1 MEEGGHTFEQI
12 ALVIQLVVGARLLH
26 LAKRTGGV
34 QERLLGIA
42 IGLIGLSYLLYQIPY
57 ELELEAHW
65 PYYYFAGRV
74 AYDLAVFVVAIFTRR
89 VFESERRWAARM
101 VWISALLMASGLA
114 ISAWS
119 GNWGGTAPLSD
130 LGFWLEWV
138 GEIIPFAWLSAEA
151 LVQCGKLKQSERLGL
166 SPLGVSH
173 RFLLLGLFGLAELS
187 GSFAQVP
194 MYVEIETQGRISMV
208 LDLLLS
214 LTEALGA
221 LALWLAFS
229 PPAFYRRRV
238 ERSAPAAG
246 ARR

>member
-1 MEEGGHTFEQI
+1 
-12 ALVIQLVVGARLLH
+12 
-26 LAKRTGGV
+26 
-34 QERLLGIA
+34 
-42 IGLIGLSYLLYQIPY
+42 
-57 ELELEAHW
+57 
-65 PYYYFAGRV
+65 
-74 AYDLAVFVVAIFTRR
+74 
-89 VFESERRWAARM
+89 
-101 VWISALLMASGLA
+101 
-114 ISAWS
+114 
-119 GNWGGTAPLSD
+119 
-130 LGFWLEWV
+130 
-138 GEIIPFAWLSAEA
+138 
-151 LVQCGKLKQSERLGL
+151 
-166 SPLGVSH
+166 
-173 RFLLLGLFGLAELS
+173 LFGLAELS